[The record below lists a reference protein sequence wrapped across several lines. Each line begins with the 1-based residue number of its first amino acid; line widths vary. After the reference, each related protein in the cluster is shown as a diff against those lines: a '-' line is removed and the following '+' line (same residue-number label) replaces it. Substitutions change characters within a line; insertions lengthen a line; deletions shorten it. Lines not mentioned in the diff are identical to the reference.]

1 MFIQVIH
8 GMCTDEAALRRRMA
22 TWREEIAP
30 GADGWLGATYGLTD
44 DGRFVGVVRFESR
57 DAAMRNSARPEQSA
71 WWEATRACFDGDP
84 DFHDC
89 DDPIVMLDGGSDDA
103 GFVQVIEG
111 RLDDPQH
118 FREWMSQS
126 VDVLHEARPDL
137 IGATVAIDD
146 DGWFAETVAFRSEAE
161 ARAGEARAMPAQ
173 VQEEWER
180 EMAQAHDVTYLDLHH
195 PWFVS
200 AGTRG

>member
-22 TWREEIAP
+22 TWREDAP
-30 GADGWLGATYGLTD
+30 GADGWLGATYGLTE

-71 WWEATRACFDGDP
+71 WWEGTRACFDGDP

-89 DDPIVMLDGGSDDA
+89 DDPVVMLDGGSDDA

-180 EMAQAHDVTYLDLHH
+180 EMAHAHDVTYLDLHH

>member
-1 MFIQVIH
+1 
-8 GMCTDEAALRRRMA
+8 
-22 TWREEIAP
+22 
-30 GADGWLGATYGLTD
+30 
-44 DGRFVGVVRFESR
+44 
-57 DAAMRNSARPEQSA
+57 
-71 WWEATRACFDGDP
+71 
-84 DFHDC
+84 
-89 DDPIVMLDGGSDDA
+89 MLDGGSDDA

-146 DGWFAETVAFRSEAE
+146 DGWFAETVAFRSEAA

-180 EMAQAHDVTYLDLHH
+180 EMAHAHDVTYLDLHH